1 MVSVKLLIDSDICC
15 PSGFGQT
22 RRRGA
27 ITLIGS
33 VNMRCIV
40 NGSASAYII
49 VLLRERGPCTLNPQL
64 SIVRL
69 HRGLHQR
76 LMKAQRRM
84 ENANSC
90 PCPKKS
96 VGMAYYHTK
105 CKYRTD
111 FLLIR
116 CKNSDWTR
124 H

>member
-49 VLLRERGPCTLNPQL
+49 VLLRERGPCTIDHKL
-64 SIVRL
+64 SILRL

-76 LMKAQRRM
+76 LMKARRRM
-84 ENANSC
+84 ENANAYALQNFSWYGMLPYQVQIACRSC
-90 PCPKKS
+90 
-96 VGMAYYHTK
+96 
-105 CKYRTD
+105 
-111 FLLIR
+111 
-116 CKNSDWTR
+116 
-124 H
+124 